1 MIRKLFTL
9 AFFGIALISSQLIA
23 KQEPEKITVIL
34 DWFENPNHA
43 ILTVAN
49 KCHFFKHHNIEVEI
63 IAPANA
69 ADPLKMIATK
79 KADVAIYYQPQVV
92 LHIAKGLP
100 LMRIGTII
108 NTPLAGLSIAKD
120 SGIQTLKDLKGKRLG
135 RAISSK
141 SIIVSTMLENSGL
154 KMTDVNSINVGF
166 SLTSGLAS
174 KKLDSIAVMVNYE
187 PFVLEKLGC
196 PVNTFRC
203 DHHGVP
209 SYDELILVA
218 HKDLPKRETLHRFI
232 LALNMAATVIRDN
245 KERAWKLIQSGH
257 PNFKGK
263 LYDDCWKS
271 TCESLPH
278 NVGAFDPKRY
288 DAFTQFMLK
297 KGFIEKNIPVSDIA
311 INLAA

>member
-1 MIRKLFTL
+1 MIRKLIIL
-9 AFFGIALISSQLIA
+9 VFFGITAASSQLQA
-23 KQEPEKITVIL
+23 NPKPGKITVIL

-49 KCHFFKHHNIEVEI
+49 KCHFFKHQNIEVEI
-63 IAPANA
+63 ISPANSG
-69 ADPLKMIATK
+69 DQLKMVSSK
-79 KADVAIYYQPQVV
+79 KVDVAVYHQPKVV
-92 LHIAKGLP
+92 LNIAKGLP

-108 NTPLAGLSIAKD
+108 NTPLAGISIKK
-120 SGIQTLKDLKGKRLG
+120 SNSLQTIADLKDKRLA
-135 RAISSK
+135 RSLSNQ
-141 SIIVSTMLENSGL
+141 SIITGTMLENNGL
-154 KMTDVNSINVGF
+154 KLTDVKSISVGL
-166 SLTSGLAS
+166 SIVSGMVS
-174 KKLDSIAVMVNYE
+174 NKLDAISVLVNYE
-187 PFVLEKLGC
+187 PFVLESLGC

-218 HKDLPKRETLHRFI
+218 HKGLPKRETLHRFI

-263 LYDDCWKS
+263 LYDDCWKA
-271 TCESLPH
+271 TCASLPH
-278 NVGAFDPKRY
+278 NVGDFDPKRY

-297 KGFIEKNIPVSDIA
+297 KGFIEKSIPVSDIA
-311 INLAA
+311 VNLAA